1 METAG
6 WILASNDTV
15 NLQVEKGTESSA
27 AVINERTYLHCSD
40 LIANREIIHKMPL

>member
-6 WILASNDTV
+6 WILASINTV
-15 NLQVEKGTESSA
+15 NLQVETGTESSA
-27 AVINERTYLHCSD
+27 AVISVRTHLHCSD